1 MNFKRDISTRTY
13 SGFALSALLVLT
25 ILNILIQNVPSKI
38 HRAGET
44 LLGVNAQEGVA
55 NAVTTVVVYF
65 RGFDTLGEIAVLF
78 IAALGIGLM
87 LSAQTKE
94 ADKEE
99 SNFILQKASKMLFPI
114 IMLFGV
120 YVMIYGHL
128 SPGGGFQGGVIIASG
143 VLLLLISDQTFEV
156 PHAVISALET
166 FAGISY
172 VFIGLIGLIVLD
184 RFLGNFLP
192 HDISEMGM
200 LFSGGIIPLIY
211 IVVGIKVGSEMS
223 LIVQNLLK
231 RRDDD

>member
-1 MNFKRDISTRTY
+1 MNFKRDISARTY

-25 ILNILIQNVPSKI
+25 ILNVLLQNVPGKVE
-38 HRAGET
+38 RVGEKLLT
-44 LLGVNAQEGVA
+44 LNAEEGVA
-55 NAVTTVVVYF
+55 NAVTTVVVFF

-87 LSAQTKE
+87 LSTHCKTPH
-94 ADKEE
+94 KEE
-99 SNFILQKASKMLFPI
+99 SNFILQKASKLLFPI

-143 VLLLLISDQTFEV
+143 VLLLLISDQNFEI

-172 VFIGLIGLIVLD
+172 VLIGLIGLLVMD
-184 RFLGNFLP
+184 NFLGNFLP
-192 HDISEMGM
+192 HDISDMGM

-223 LIVQNLLK
+223 LIVQHMIK
-231 RRDDD
+231 RSDND

>member
-1 MNFKRDISTRTY
+1 MNLKRDISTRAY
-13 SGFALSALLVLT
+13 SGFALSALVVLT
-25 ILNILIQNVPSKI
+25 ILNVLLQNVTANV
-38 HRAGET
+38 HRAGVQ
-44 LLGVNAQEGVA
+44 LLDLNAKEGVA

-78 IAALGIGLM
+78 IAALGIGVM
-87 LSAQTKE
+87 LSAHTR
-94 ADKEE
+94 DPHKEE
-99 SNFILQKASKMLFPI
+99 SNFILQKASKMLFPVI
-114 IMLFGV
+114 VLFGV

-143 VLLLLISDQTFEV
+143 VLLLLITDQYFEV
-156 PHAVISALET
+156 PHSVISVLET

-172 VFIGLIGLIVLD
+172 VLIGLIGLFVLD
-184 RFLGNFLP
+184 KFLGNFLP

-200 LFSGGIIPLIY
+200 LISGGIIPLVY

>member
-13 SGFALSALLVLT
+13 SGFALSALLILT
-25 ILNILIQNVPSKI
+25 ILNILLQNLPEKME
-38 HRAGET
+38 RAGEK
-44 LLGVNAQEGVA
+44 LLGLNAQEGVA

-87 LSAQTKE
+87 LSSHTESPK
-94 ADKEE
+94 KEE
-99 SNFILQKASKMLFPI
+99 SNFILQKASKLLFPV

-120 YVMIYGHL
+120 YVMVYGHL
-128 SPGGGFQGGVIIASG
+128 SPGGGFQGGVIVASG
-143 VLLLLISDQTFEV
+143 VLLLLISDQHFEV

-166 FAGISY
+166 FAGIAY
-172 VFIGLIGLIVLD
+172 VLIGLIGLLLLD

-192 HDISEMGM
+192 HDVSQMGM
-200 LFSGGIIPLIY
+200 LISGGIIPLVY
-211 IVVGIKVGSEMS
+211 IIVGIKVGSEMS

-231 RRDDD
+231 RSDND

>member
-25 ILNILIQNVPSKI
+25 ILNILLQNIPSKI
-38 HRAGET
+38 HRAGEE
-44 LLGVNAQEGVA
+44 LLGLNAQEGVA

-94 ADKEE
+94 AHKEE

-143 VLLLLISDQTFEV
+143 VLLLLISDQNFEV

-184 RFLGNFLP
+184 KFLGNFLP
-192 HDISEMGM
+192 HNISEMGM
-200 LFSGGIIPLIY
+200 LFSGGIIPMIY

>member
-87 LSAQTKE
+87 LNAQTKE

>member
-25 ILNILIQNVPSKI
+25 ILSVLLQNIPGKVE
-38 HRAGET
+38 RAGAQ
-44 LLGVNAQEGVA
+44 LLELNAQKGVA
-55 NAVTTVVVYF
+55 NAVTSVVAYF

-78 IAALGIGLM
+78 VAALGIGLM
-87 LSAQTKE
+87 LSSHCKAPH
-94 ADKEE
+94 KEE
-99 SNFILQKASKMLFPI
+99 SNFILQKASKLLFPV

-143 VLLLLISDQTFEV
+143 VLLLLISDQNFEI
-156 PHAVISALET
+156 PHSVISALET

-172 VFIGLIGLIVLD
+172 VLIGLIGLLVLD

-192 HDISEMGM
+192 HDVSEMGM
-200 LFSGGIIPLIY
+200 LLSGGIIPLVY

-223 LIVQNLLK
+223 LIVQNLIK
-231 RRDDD
+231 RSDDD